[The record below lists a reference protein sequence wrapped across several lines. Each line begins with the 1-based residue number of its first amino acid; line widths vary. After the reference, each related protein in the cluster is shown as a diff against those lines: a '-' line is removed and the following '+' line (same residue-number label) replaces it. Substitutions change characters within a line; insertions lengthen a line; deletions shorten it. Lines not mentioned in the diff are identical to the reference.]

1 MFQPDSLVWGI
12 SIYWLVCGVSVDEM
26 VWGYFNGLEGLG
38 SFIRLEYFRT
48 FI

>member
-1 MFQPDSLVWGI
+1 MFQTDLVDWGV

-38 SFIRLEYFRT
+38 SFIRLACFRT

>member
-1 MFQPDSLVWGI
+1 MFQNERGIWGV

-26 VWGYFNGLEGLG
+26 VWVYFNGLEGLAC
-38 SFIRLEYFRT
+38 FIGLECFGW